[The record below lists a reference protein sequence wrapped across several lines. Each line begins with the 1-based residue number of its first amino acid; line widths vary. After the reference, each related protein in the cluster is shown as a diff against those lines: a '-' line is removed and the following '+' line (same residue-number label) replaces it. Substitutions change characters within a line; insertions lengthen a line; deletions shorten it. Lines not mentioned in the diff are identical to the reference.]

1 MHLVTYTQKKS
12 RVLMSDISAEQLNR
26 YVKLV
31 KQRWDDNAVEA
42 VVGAMSTVI
51 SARQM
56 EVLIED
62 LIDQLEEIDK

>member
-1 MHLVTYTQKKS
+1 MITDVT
-12 RVLMSDISAEQLNR
+12 AEQLNR

-31 KQRWDDNAVEA
+31 KERWDDNAVEA

-62 LIDQLEEIDK
+62 LINQLEEEDK

>member
-1 MHLVTYTQKKS
+1 
-12 RVLMSDISAEQLNR
+12 MSDITAEQLNR

-31 KQRWDDNAVEA
+31 KERWDDNAVEA

>member
-1 MHLVTYTQKKS
+1 
-12 RVLMSDISAEQLNR
+12 MSTDITAEQLNR

-31 KQRWDDNAVEA
+31 KERWDDNAVEA

>member
-1 MHLVTYTQKKS
+1 MGRILGQGSQIMIT
-12 RVLMSDISAEQLNR
+12 DITAEQLNR

-31 KQRWDDNAVEA
+31 KERWDDNAVEA

>member
-1 MHLVTYTQKKS
+1 MTT
-12 RVLMSDISAEQLNR
+12 DITAEQLNR

-31 KQRWDDNAVEA
+31 KERWDDNAVEA

>member
-1 MHLVTYTQKKS
+1 MT
-12 RVLMSDISAEQLNR
+12 DISAELINQ

-31 KQRWDDNAVEA
+31 KECWDDNAVEA

-51 SARQM
+51 STRQM

-62 LIDQLEEIDK
+62 LMEQLEDRDK

>member
-1 MHLVTYTQKKS
+1 MNT
-12 RVLMSDISAEQLNR
+12 DITAEQLNR

-31 KQRWDDNAVEA
+31 KERWDDNAVEA

-62 LIDQLEEIDK
+62 LIEQLEEQDK

>member
-1 MHLVTYTQKKS
+1 MIT
-12 RVLMSDISAEQLNR
+12 DITAEQLNR

-31 KQRWDDNAVEA
+31 KERWDDNAVEA

>member
-1 MHLVTYTQKKS
+1 MITDVT
-12 RVLMSDISAEQLNR
+12 AEQLNR

-31 KQRWDDNAVEA
+31 KERWDDNAVEA

>member
-1 MHLVTYTQKKS
+1 MNT
-12 RVLMSDISAEQLNR
+12 DITAEQLNR

-31 KQRWDDNAVEA
+31 KERWDDNAVEA

-62 LIDQLEEIDK
+62 LIEQLEEQGK

>member
-1 MHLVTYTQKKS
+1 MNY
-12 RVLMSDISAEQLNR
+12 DITAEQLNR
-26 YVKLV
+26 YVQLV
-31 KQRWDDNAVEA
+31 KERWGDNAVEA

-62 LIDQLEEIDK
+62 LIDQLEALDK

>member
-1 MHLVTYTQKKS
+1 MNT
-12 RVLMSDISAEQLNR
+12 DITAEQLNR

-31 KQRWDDNAVEA
+31 KERWDDNAVEA

>member
-1 MHLVTYTQKKS
+1 MNTDVT
-12 RVLMSDISAEQLNR
+12 AEQLNR

-31 KQRWDDNAVEA
+31 KERWDDNAVEA

>member
-1 MHLVTYTQKKS
+1 MIT
-12 RVLMSDISAEQLNR
+12 DITAEQLNR
-26 YVKLV
+26 YVRLV
-31 KQRWDDNAVEA
+31 KERWDDNAVEA

>member
-1 MHLVTYTQKKS
+1 MNT
-12 RVLMSDISAEQLNR
+12 DITAEQLNR

-31 KQRWDDNAVEA
+31 KERWDDNAVEA

-62 LIDQLEEIDK
+62 LIDQL

>member
-1 MHLVTYTQKKS
+1 MNT
-12 RVLMSDISAEQLNR
+12 DITAEQLNR

-31 KQRWDDNAVEA
+31 KERWDDNAVEA

-62 LIDQLEEIDK
+62 LIDQLEALDK